1 MSKKTLILAIVLV
14 ALVALGFAYQGP
26 IKSWQNN
33 LGKPKNIL
41 SGLDTTKINKI
52 EFTKAKKTTILENKN
67 NQWVVVGSDNK
78 DFPAD
83 ITETEKFLKDLG
95 DAAKKDLELVSS
107 NKDRQSDFETNE
119 NLGVKIKLSVD
130 NNRTIEFIIGKMGND
145 FSSSYLAKIN
155 SPETYLVS
163 LNLRESADVP
173 EWRDLAIFTSDK
185 TAIKKLRLQY
195 PGREIDLEKTDKGWS
210 ATKPKKMA
218 VNNDK
223 VDKIL
228 TIMSTLRADEIP
240 EQTFKGTGLEK
251 NLIIAQASG
260 DNLDNTLMIGDKA
273 KGKELYFAKKGDSD
287 RIYLISKASRDEL
300 FKKIEDLK

>member
-1 MSKKTLILAIVLV
+1 MSKKTLILGIVLV
-14 ALVALGFAYQGP
+14 ALVLLGFAYQGP
-26 IKSWQNN
+26 IKSWQDN

-41 SGLDTTKINKI
+41 SGLDTTQISRI
-52 EFTKAKKTTILENKN
+52 EFTKAQKTAILENKN
-67 NQWVVVGSDNK
+67 NQWIVTDPGNK

-83 ITETEKFLKDLG
+83 KQEVEKFLKDLG
-95 DAAKKDLELVSS
+95 DSTKKDLELVSS

-119 NLGVKIKLSVD
+119 SLGVKIKLTTDKNKSL
-130 NNRTIEFIIGKMGND
+130 EFIIGKMGND
-145 FSSSYLAKIN
+145 FSSSYLAKLN
-155 SPETYLVS
+155 SPETYLLS

-173 EWRDLAIFTSDK
+173 DWRDHTVFAGDK
-185 TAIKKLRLQY
+185 STIKKLRLQY
-195 PGREIDLEKTDKGWS
+195 PGREIDLEKNDKGWS

-218 VNNDK
+218 VNTDK

-228 TIMSTLRADEIP
+228 NIISSLRAEEIP

-251 NLIIAQASG
+251 NLIIAQATG
-260 DNLDNTLMIGDKA
+260 DGIDNTLMIGEKA

-300 FKKIEDLK
+300 FKKVEELK